1 MTAISVESDLAVLG
15 FFKAMLR
22 ALKTLMYFCLAATI
36 TVTAG
41 DLCML
46 EIPAMPIAVITPG
59 KEIRA
64 EPKSDLGLYISGR
77 KSE

>member
-1 MTAISVESDLAVLG
+1 
-15 FFKAMLR
+15 
-22 ALKTLMYFCLAATI
+22 MYFCLAATI

-46 EIPAMPIAVITPG
+46 EMPAMPIAVITPG
-59 KEIRA
+59 KGIRA